1 LIELKS
7 KIMKTGILESEQFG
21 NGKRTYFLDFSRAA
35 NDSNYIRITRSDRQA
50 DNSYTKSSV
59 CIFEEDF
66 HFLIEGFSML
76 FTSMID
82 REGRSAKKSQISN
95 SAEKGD
101 KPRGIKSWPVEM
113 RPRERFLA
121 NGPGTL
127 SDAELLALLIVS
139 GTTKQSAVDLAASIL
154 KSVNGDLNALCRCST
169 KSLAKFHG
177 IGDAKAIT
185 ILAAMELSNR
195 SRQLLKLPFK
205 LKAG

>member
-1 LIELKS
+1 
-7 KIMKTGILESEQFG
+7 MKKGILESEQFG
-21 NGKRTYFLDFSRAA
+21 NGKRTYFLDFSRAV
-35 NDSNYIRITRSDRQA
+35 NDSNYIRITRSDKQA

-82 REGRSAKKSQISN
+82 REGRSAKKPQISN
-95 SAEKGD
+95 SAETGD
-101 KPRGIKSWPVEM
+101 KPMGIKSWPAER
-113 RPRERFLA
+113 RPREKFLTD
-121 NGPGTL
+121 GPGTL
-127 SDAELLALLIVS
+127 SDAELLALLIGS
-139 GTTKQSAVDLAASIL
+139 GTVGQSAVDLAASIL
-154 KSVNGDLNALCRCST
+154 KSLNGDLNALSSCST

-195 SRQLLKLPFK
+195 SRQLQLSPFR